1 MKYECGY
8 DHHNGEAEWTRRD
21 LFDWVTDVFE
31 APHIVI
37 GAGATTNI
45 RNHVRDE
52 LTSAGWSGEVPL
64 CAESDITVFS
74 MKGDLAFQLQTG
86 NASRAPYDLLKLQ
99 YLYEEKRIEAAA
111 LALPVRFAAKII
123 GENIASF
130 ERIEK
135 ELSIFDRIITVP
147 ILLIGFS

>member
-8 DHHNGEAEWTRRD
+8 DHHNGEAEWAKRE
-21 LFDWVTDVFE
+21 LFEWVTDLFE
-31 APHIVI
+31 APQVAI
-37 GAGATTNI
+37 GIRATTNI
-45 RNHVRDE
+45 RNHVRSE
-52 LTSAGWSGEVPL
+52 ITLAGWSDEVPL
-64 CAESDITVFS
+64 CADSDMTIFS

-111 LALPVRFAAKII
+111 FALPVRVAANAI
-123 GENIASF
+123 GQNIASF

-135 ELSIFDRIITVP
+135 ELGIFDRIITVP
-147 ILLIGFS
+147 ILLIGFA

>member
-1 MKYECGY
+1 MKR
-8 DHHNGEAEWTRRD
+8 N
-21 LFDWVTDVFE
+21 LFEWVTDLFE
-31 APHIVI
+31 APQVTI
-37 GAGATTNI
+37 GVRATTNI
-45 RNHVRDE
+45 RNHVRNE
-52 LTSAGWSGEVPL
+52 ITVAGWSDEVPL
-64 CAESDITVFS
+64 SPDSDMTVFS

-111 LALPVRFAAKII
+111 LAVPVRAAANSI
-123 GENIASF
+123 GQNIASF

-135 ELSIFDRIITVP
+135 ELGIFDRIITVP